1 MGRLLADAKIL
12 SDANLGIRSLGRDRW
27 GGLEAVDASGVRLM
41 FGADEDLA
49 QKAALIGPV
58 RAGVGRARTIRAI
71 DLRSPGTPIV
81 DFR

>member
-1 MGRLLADAKIL
+1 
-12 SDANLGIRSLGRDRW
+12 
-27 GGLEAVDASGVRLM
+27 M
-41 FGADEDLA
+41 FGSDDDLA

-58 RAGVGRARTIRAI
+58 RAGVGSSRIIRAI